1 MDSYSWLV
9 IILSLAFS
17 AFFSG
22 LEIAFVTANKLRIE
36 LKNKQGSLAA
46 RILSTYVKSP
56 GKFISTILIG
66 NNIALVLYGIY
77 AGEILDSW
85 FKNIIPLEYQ
95 YPFFLLVL
103 QTLFSTALVLVVAEF
118 LPKVL
123 FRINPDLI
131 LFKLVWVFQ
140 IFYFLF
146 LVPVNFTTWLAKAIL
161 RLITRQKFH
170 EDPIVFSKVDLD
182 NYISESANLDLEEDA
197 DVDTEMFKNALDF
210 DKVKA
215 RDCMTPR
222 TELVAVELKDSIENL
237 YQKFIDTGLSKILV
251 YNETIDNI
259 IGYVHQ
265 KELFKDPKS
274 IKSVLIPII
283 IASEATPARELLKKF
298 NIGRKSIAVVVDE
311 FGGTAGIVTLEDILE
326 EIFGEIDDEH
336 DTEEFNEQKI
346 SDNEY
351 VFSTRLEIDYLNET
365 YELNIPEGEYNTL
378 AGYILANHESIPS
391 EGEIIEIPG
400 FEISILKAG
409 SARIDE
415 VKLKKI

>member
-1 MDSYSWLV
+1 M
-9 IILSLAFS
+9 
-17 AFFSG
+17 
-22 LEIAFVTANKLRIE
+22 
-36 LKNKQGSLAA
+36 
-46 RILSTYVKSP
+46 
-56 GKFISTILIG
+56 
-66 NNIALVLYGIY
+66 
-77 AGEILDSW
+77 
-85 FKNIIPLEYQ
+85 
-95 YPFFLLVL
+95 
-103 QTLFSTALVLVVAEF
+103 
-118 LPKVL
+118 
-123 FRINPDLI
+123 
-131 LFKLVWVFQ
+131 
-140 IFYFLF
+140 
-146 LVPVNFTTWLAKAIL
+146 AKAIL

>member
-85 FKNIIPLEYQ
+85 FKNILPLEYQ

-146 LVPVNFTTWLAKAIL
+146 LVPVNFTTWLAKTIL
-161 RLITRQKFH
+161 RLITRQKFQ